1 MASAGAMTGTSGSV
15 RPARVSRVCTGSAHL
30 RRHALKGEE
39 KDVLT
44 LFWIVSTLGELFF
57 SFLFCNSELVNRDR
71 NKQLTCERR
80 SCRYLLKCQWE
91 WRTFQ
96 GLSEVEKKQSKKSN
110 LVFVQQRDSLCL
122 QMLCFS
128 LCVPLAGWKPAPS
141 LGMFSTSNLRDGS
154 DIQKKKRKE
163 RESI

>member
-1 MASAGAMTGTSGSV
+1 MN
-15 RPARVSRVCTGSAHL
+15 
-30 RRHALKGEE
+30 
-39 KDVLT
+39 
-44 LFWIVSTLGELFF
+44 FFF

-96 GLSEVEKKQSKKSN
+96 GLSEVEKNKAKKAI
-110 LVFVQQRDSLCL
+110 LCL
-122 QMLCFS
+122 FSSATASVFRCFAS
-128 LCVPLAGWKPAPS
+128 PCVSRWPAGNQAPS

-154 DIQKKKRKE
+154 DVQKKKKKGKGVHLNVNLISAWLNLCGPLFKIALRC
-163 RESI
+163 RSPLLQSG